1 MDFSHVAMKSVPFKT
16 CSLSDANCKV
26 VEPVFSATVS
36 LGASSNGT
44 SACVPP
50 RTDHPTALETS
61 TAYCVFKHLPREAF
75 WVNLNPNEPDRVM
88 DARMARTESGRLLLE
103 SDLWLKK
110 TAAIY
115 LHPDHALGSAF
126 WKRVYG
132 QVGRGRDGRLCYSL
146 RQWIVP
152 GAIQIAHVVGR
163 GKGGEAGRGA
173 EVTVHLIQARM
184 AVRHESAFE
193 EVRPPRHGVS
203 SDRSRSADDPKLVAL
218 PSSLPLRYRFHRFS
232 LSLSLSLWTQVLR
245 AEESR
250 VSARRVEQ
258 MMDRMC
264 RGANKTLKRFAEE
277 TYEAMVLPS
286 VENHVNAAAE
296 YERLRYLFY
305 WRIVSEYVRN
315 LLEGGGGHGDDG
327 DDGDEGAHPTAAGQP
342 APSALASM
350 SAVDP
355 VKDPSWR
362 KEDLFASYLRSVSKG
377 EFKIKREV
385 EEDDIRE

>member
-1 MDFSHVAMKSVPFKT
+1 MVASLLLIVLLALQAHVAESVWSGGVSSSSRVRRARGGDAWSGRPRTARRFQPGQGGGVDFSHVAMKSVPFKT

-61 TAYCVFKHLPREAF
+61 TAYCVFKHLPRDAF

-232 LSLSLSLWTQVLR
+232 LSLSLSLSGRRCFGRRR
-245 AEESR
+245 A
-250 VSARRVEQ
+250 
-258 MMDRMC
+258 
-264 RGANKTLKRFAEE
+264 G
-277 TYEAMVLPS
+277 
-286 VENHVNAAAE
+286 
-296 YERLRYLFY
+296 
-305 WRIVSEYVRN
+305 
-315 LLEGGGGHGDDG
+315 
-327 DDGDEGAHPTAAGQP
+327 
-342 APSALASM
+342 
-350 SAVDP
+350 
-355 VKDPSWR
+355 
-362 KEDLFASYLRSVSKG
+362 
-377 EFKIKREV
+377 
-385 EEDDIRE
+385 